1 MGSTFSQT
9 KCPVRVVFVEGNI
22 GAGKTRLLQ
31 ALQAQGEAVVLED
44 SEAWTFLK
52 ARYADPERW
61 GFTFQVQVLTSML
74 QCLRRA
80 LTHTPPNRII
90 YMERSFRTARVFSK
104 LLRELEHIQHEEYI
118 LLHELCMEIEME
130 LQPLKTATVV
140 VECTPETCLAR
151 LRYRDRHNEVASI
164 TSNYLVMLETKMEQ
178 SYQNVWLRLNNN
190 GDNVSHTETI
200 RAIFSAV

>member
-1 MGSTFSQT
+1 MD
-9 KCPVRVVFVEGNI
+9 VFKG
-22 GAGKTRLLQ
+22 TLCRSR
-31 ALQAQGEAVVLED
+31 AVGVYL
-44 SEAWTFLK
+44 S
-52 ARYADPERW
+52 
-61 GFTFQVQVLTSML
+61 
-74 QCLRRA
+74 
-80 LTHTPPNRII
+80 THTPPNRII

-178 SYQNVWLRLNNN
+178 SYQNVAASQQQRGQRVTHGNNS
-190 GDNVSHTETI
+190 SHFFGRVRVMFNAI
-200 RAIFSAV
+200 RVR